1 MQAGGKKVLKPE
13 KTKFRQDDEYNFVN
27 LKKKPKKKDK
37 SVYRLLRQEKDYV
50 IQG

>member
-27 LKKKPKKKDK
+27 LKKKTKKKDK

-50 IQG
+50 V